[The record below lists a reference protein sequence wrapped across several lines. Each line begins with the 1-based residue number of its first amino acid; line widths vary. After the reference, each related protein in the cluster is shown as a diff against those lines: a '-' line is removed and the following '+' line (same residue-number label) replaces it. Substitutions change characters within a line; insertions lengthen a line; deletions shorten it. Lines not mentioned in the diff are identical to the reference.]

1 MKVKFGLIYYV
12 LIVCMLISSISVAAS
27 GINTLND
34 VVQNT
39 QADSGYPQSFPD
51 IEGHWCREYIEK
63 FLSKKWVVGYN
74 DGLFR
79 PNRFVTRAEFTA
91 MAMNIFKKVEGVYE
105 CNFTD
110 VKKDDWFYN
119 VVAYAATEG
128 LIQGYE
134 NGSFKPMD
142 NMSRQDAA
150 VLAAKLFDVGFF
162 EGAEDYKFKD
172 EDTFPEYSYKSI
184 KNLAS
189 HGIIQGYPD
198 GTFRPARLITRAEAV
213 RMLDVVLKYI
223 EVPKPEETIPVA
235 PPETP
240 SPSPTVT
247 STPTPTPT
255 STPKPSRNTGGGGT
269 VRDPKP
275 DPTPDLTPD
284 PTLNPTKKPASLYRT
299 YTSSEDFNEGELM
312 DVTSRLEDQLVLQDR
327 RIDQSTGSI
336 QNVYGEKPDS
346 LYIEVTQSVA
356 KSVLMP
362 FGDMVEVNINLKG
375 AGEPLEIKRDPID
388 LIIAMDNSG
397 SMEWGNM
404 DYVVETPNRMDYAKE
419 ASKGVIDLMQSF
431 DRAAVV
437 EFAGSVWVQQE
448 LTDDKEVLKQSID
461 DTPASPWDGTSIGAA
476 LSQSIE
482 IIAEK
487 SDAGRQ
493 KAILLLSDGAD
504 NGWSSSE
511 ILQQAEIAKEN
522 GIKVYCIGLGS
533 GADQD
538 LLMEIS
544 DITLAEYS
552 FSPTMEELEEM
563 MFEVAKEIF
572 DTAGKIVVFET
583 KIEGRI
589 VEDGI
594 IPAPYDIIDN
604 SDGSKT
610 YQWYYDSLVTG
621 EEKNISIS
629 FECNESYDVSK
640 AFLMKDSKLRYLD
653 KDDECVE
660 VNIDDVLLP
669 VSRYCE
675 EGRWMTIFDSE
686 RSKTKWGSIWW
697 NGKIYNDAAL
707 NVMVSS
713 SEDGINY
720 SSPVSVSNYSSFEI
734 PDGRYVKLEVDFK
747 RSTDGFSPELFD
759 ITIAEAGYELPE
771 YTNAAPVIEEV
782 SSASGIVGNCVWLV
796 GVVSDDCVS
805 DKEMTFDWEVVGDNA
820 GNVTITNKESFMANA
835 VFSEPGEYIIEFRV
849 NDGEKNSQIVV
860 KAIIKDVQIPQPK

>member
-1 MKVKFGLIYYV
+1 MKVKFGLICYV
-12 LIVCMLISSISVAAS
+12 LIACMLISGISVAAS

-34 VVQNT
+34 ADQNT

-63 FLSKKWVVGYN
+63 FLGKKWVVGYN

-91 MAMNIFKKVEGVYE
+91 MVVNIFKKVEGVYE

-119 VVAYAATEG
+119 AVAYAATEG

-134 NGSFKPMD
+134 NSSFKPMD

-150 VLAAKLFDVGFF
+150 VLVAKLFDVGFF
-162 EGAEDYKFKD
+162 EGAQDYKFED
-172 EDTFPEYSYKSI
+172 EDTFPEYAYKSI

-198 GTFRPARLITRAEAV
+198 GAFRPARLITRAEAV

-223 EVPKPEETIPVA
+223 EIPEPEETIPVA
-235 PPETP
+235 PPQSP
-240 SPSPTVT
+240 SPSPTAAPT
-247 STPTPTPT
+247 QTPASTPE
-255 STPKPSRNTGGGGT
+255 PSKTTGGGGT
-269 VRDPKP
+269 VRRDPKP
-275 DPTPDLTPD
+275 
-284 PTLNPTKKPASLYRT
+284 NPTKKPASVHLT
-299 YTSSEDFNEGELM
+299 YTSSEDFNGGELI
-312 DVTSRLEDQLVLQDR
+312 DVTSRIEDQLVLQDR
-327 RIDQSTGSI
+327 SIEQSTGSI
-336 QNVYGEKPDS
+336 QNVYGEKSDS

-362 FGDMVEVNINLKG
+362 FGDTVEVNIDLKG
-375 AGEPLEIKRDPID
+375 AGDPLEIDRDPID
-388 LIIAMDNSG
+388 LIIAIDDSG
-397 SMEWGNM
+397 SMEWGNE
-404 DYVVETPNRMDYAKE
+404 DFATENPNRLDYAKE
-419 ASKGVIDLMQSF
+419 ASKGVIDLMQSV

-461 DTPASPWDGTSIGAA
+461 NTPVSPWDGTSIGAA
-476 LSQSIE
+476 LSKAIE

-504 NGWSSSE
+504 NKWGSSK
-511 ILQQAEIAKEN
+511 IMQQAEIAKEN
-522 GIKVYCIGLGS
+522 GIKVHCIGLGS

-538 LLMEIS
+538 LLKSIS
-544 DITLAEYS
+544 NTTEAGYS
-552 FSPTMEELEEM
+552 FSPTMEELNEM
-563 MFEVAKEIF
+563 MFQAAREIF
-572 DTAGKIVVFET
+572 DTAGKSVVFET
-583 KIEGRI
+583 KIEGYL
-589 VEDGI
+589 VGDGI
-594 IPAPYDIIDN
+594 IPAPYDVIDN

-640 AFLMKDSKLRYLD
+640 VLLMENSKLCYLD
-653 KDDECVE
+653 KDDEFVE

-675 EGRWMTIFDSE
+675 EGSWTAIFDSK
-686 RSKTKWGSIWW
+686 RSKTKWGTIWW

-707 NVMVSS
+707 KVMVSS
-713 SEDGINY
+713 SEDGIDY
-720 SSPVSVSNYSSFEI
+720 SSPVSVSNYSSFDI
-734 PDGRYVKLEVDFK
+734 PNGRYVKLEVDFK
-747 RSTDGFSPELFD
+747 RSSDGLSPELFD
-759 ITIAEAGYELPE
+759 ITIAEKGYKLPA
-771 YTNAAPVIEEV
+771 YANAAPVIEEV
-782 SSASGIVGNCVWLV
+782 SSASGVVGNSVWLV

-805 DKEMTFDWEVVGDNA
+805 DKGMTFEWEVVGDNA
-820 GNVTITNKESFMANA
+820 ENVTITNKENFMANA

-849 NDGEKNSQIVV
+849 NDGKKNSQIVV
-860 KAIIKDVQIPQPK
+860 EAVITDLLVLELKD